1 METTETKPNIK
12 AKILLVESNAAFRET
27 AERKDQPNQR
37 ETDGFA
43 LNIEQ
48 MEGEYDK
55 ADYPKILDM
64 QFTSAKIC
72 DDHPELEQKTSQ
84 LSESIT
90 PENAEDILKQISE
103 DKNIME
109 LARTSIVM
117 FLLRFPSVES
127 FTKKGH
133 PLVEDLDEFMLKKK
147 QAQNW
152 HDYNNIARDFGWT

>member
-1 METTETKPNIK
+1 METTETKPNTK
-12 AKILLVESNAAFRET
+12 AKILLVEANAAFRET

-37 ETDGFA
+37 ERDGSA
-43 LNIEQ
+43 WNMAQ
-48 MEGEYDK
+48 MKGEYDEE
-55 ADYPKILDM
+55 DYPKILDM
-64 QFTSAKIC
+64 QLTTAKIC
-72 DDHPELEQKTSQ
+72 DDHPELEQKTSE

-90 PENAEDILKQISE
+90 PENAEDILKQIRE

-109 LARTSIVM
+109 LARTSIAM

-127 FTKKGH
+127 FIKKGH